1 MLEGFAIYDFL
12 KERRLFIGTLF
23 EKASDVIEKFYRPFV
38 RQRNPIIFNKA
49 RYAEFTKY
57 TIVEFQLISNYQDY
71 IFKDR
76 NL

>member
-1 MLEGFAIYDFL
+1 MREGFAFNDFL
-12 KERRLFIGTLF
+12 KEERLIIGTSF

-38 RQRNPIIFNKA
+38 RQRNPIILNKA
-49 RYAEFTKY
+49 RYPEFTKY